1 MPGEIE
7 FDSSVKVTELFRSM
21 NIQAPQETKIHTIA
35 AHYVYPGIK
44 GKLRYS
50 VLIAYYKLK
59 MYLFISFKNCS
70 FDCIK
75 IFWILGIP
83 IMPSC
88 LSTI

>member
-50 VLIAYYKLK
+50 VLIAYSKLNVFIYFFQK
-59 MYLFISFKNCS
+59 LLF
-70 FDCIK
+70 
-75 IFWILGIP
+75 
-83 IMPSC
+83 
-88 LSTI
+88 